1 MPMPRVY
8 VLVHGQLAG
17 DGQRQH
23 VADKDKWPMEPGLT
37 TDLGKAR
44 AWNHPPGVR
53 RWMKRHAAA
62 FPELAQCKREMVNE
76 DLVEAARAAVTGT
89 PNKRAKA
96 KPAKRPKTKSAEVRK
111 VSRKVATP
119 RPRKR
124 AKVAK
129 AA

>member
-1 MPMPRVY
+1 VFSK
-8 VLVHGQLAG
+8 LTSAG
-17 DGQRQH
+17 ERQF

-44 AWNHPPGVR
+44 HWNHPPGVR
-53 RWMKRHAAA
+53 RWVKRHIAA
-62 FPELAQCKREMVNE
+62 FPELAECKREMVNE
-76 DLVEAARAAVTGT
+76 DLVEAAQTASLAALDKA
-89 PNKRAKA
+89 PNKPAKA
-96 KPAKRPKTKSAEVRK
+96 RPAKRPKSKTAEVKK